1 MKNIKS
7 FFKIIKL
14 IEKKPLY
21 WTGTISKSIF
31 NLISNVIIG
40 LWFSISLDSAISGNM
55 PGVTNAMFFGF
66 GAMFVLAFF
75 YFISNYLHEKNVVR
89 TTAKIRKNLF
99 DKIQK
104 LPLKYKD
111 LNHSGDLISVNTN
124 DIMETEKI
132 YGQNFVFLFGGFL
145 GAVGATVVI
154 MYINWKI
161 GLISI
166 SLGLLFTLIN
176 IPFINPLGKL
186 SDLFQKTTAKMTENF
201 TDIVASNQITKM
213 YNLENKIEKNFEE
226 INNNLTNISMK
237 RVKKNASMNFINT
250 LSSTFSFIGL
260 LIIGGYFVASGQ
272 ETVGNVIFIIQVL
285 NSITS
290 FMTQAG
296 TFITRMQSSI
306 AAGKRVINILET
318 ETEEESYNLKDCSKN
333 HDLAINI
340 KNLDFSY
347 SENTPVFK
355 NFNLEIEKNKVYAL
369 VGPSGCGKSTL
380 MKVLMGFYKPQD
392 GSISINNKDFCSNS
406 IKEIREEFSYVPQQ
420 SYLFTG
426 TIKENIQ
433 YGRYNCDIEEII
445 EASKL
450 AYAHDFIK
458 ELPEGYFSKVGER
471 GTRLSGG
478 QKQRIAIAR
487 AINKKAPILLL
498 DEATSALDNESEEQV
513 QKALDNLMIGKTVLV
528 VAHRLSTIQ
537 NADKIFVMDKGE
549 IIQLGTHEELLK
561 KEGLYKKLYEIQF
574 QTSKKT
580 A

>member
-1 MKNIKS
+1 MSNFKS

-14 IEKKPLY
+14 IERKPLY
-21 WTGTISKSIF
+21 WTGTISKSVF

-40 LWFSISLDSAISGNM
+40 FWFSMSIDSAISGNM
-55 PGVTNAMFFGF
+55 PGVINGMFFGF
-66 GAMFVLAFF
+66 GAMFVLAIF

-89 TTAKIRKNLF
+89 TTAKIRKKLF
-99 DKIQK
+99 DKIQN

-145 GAVGATVVI
+145 GAVGSTVVI

-166 SLGLLFTLIN
+166 SLGFLFTLIN
-176 IPFINPLGKL
+176 FPFINPLGKL

-201 TDIVASNQITKM
+201 TDIVVSNQITKM
-213 YNLENKIEKNFEE
+213 YNLENKIEKNFED

-318 ETEEESYNLKDCSKN
+318 ETEEESYNLKDCSQN

-347 SENTPVFK
+347 SENIPVFK
-355 NFNLEIEKNKVYAL
+355 NFNLEIEKNKVFAL

-380 MKVLMGFYKPQD
+380 MKILMGFYKPQD
-392 GSISINNKDFCSNS
+392 GSISINDKDFCSNS

-433 YGRYNCDIEEII
+433 YGRYSCDIEEII

-498 DEATSALDNESEEQV
+498 DEATSALDNESEDQV
-513 QKALDNLMIGKTVLV
+513 QKALDNLMVGKTVLV

-537 NADKIFVMDKGE
+537 NADKILVMDKGE
-549 IIQLGTHEELLK
+549 IIQSGTHEELLK
-561 KEGLYKKLYEIQF
+561 KEGLYRKLYEIQF